1 MIKTAYIVE
10 KDNEAS
16 VQIENTIMKTF
27 DNPEKA
33 AFWAFSLGYR
43 VYRRSPLAGKV
54 FWVKYT
60 PSYVK
65 N

>member
-1 MIKTAYIVE
+1 MIKTAYIIE
-10 KDNEAS
+10 EDDKAS

-33 AFWAFSLGYR
+33 AFWAFTLGYR
-43 VYRRSPLAGKV
+43 VYRKSPLGNKI

-60 PSYVK
+60 PSYK
-65 N
+65 KS